1 MFDHAKNYSNFN
13 VVDDAET
20 NSILHVFFGMKFQLT
35 IKICKR
41 KVDHFVSF
49 FFLTST
55 FQPSFSPLCGMSC
68 YLYFFHAIDKYDM
81 L

>member
-20 NSILHVFFGMKFQLT
+20 NSILHVFFEMKFQLT
-35 IKICKR
+35 IKICKS

-49 FFLTST
+49 FLFRST

-68 YLYFFHAIDKYDM
+68 CLYFFHAIDKYDM